1 MLWSER
7 GIKEGDAFDMENGV
21 SLADIRR
28 EATLKTN
35 CATKAGTFSE
45 IAEDVVATYSFKDGD
60 VSKVT
65 KEIQF
70 SHRLIKAE
78 T

>member
-1 MLWSER
+1 
-7 GIKEGDAFDMENGV
+7 MENGV

-45 IAEDVVATYSFKDGD
+45 IAEDVVATYFKDGD

-70 SHRLIKAE
+70 NYQIIKTE
-78 T
+78 P